1 MFKELFLFLVLMFFV
16 ISFLLLFK
24 IVIMSQENKKILAL
38 QKDLMS
44 RDKDVIL
51 KAIKEVAK
59 SGSPAVINHLLKAT
73 FKSGIPE
80 ALEEGKKVLFN
91 IKDQNAVGELI
102 ETLKGD
108 DFVEFRADIA
118 SSIWQAGL
126 NAEDRLIDLVEIAV
140 KSDYMTIVEITTI
153 IENIESGFPYDEV
166 TEAALIINEH
176 LHELED
182 ESRITL
188 LSSLAQTLN
197 SMAAE

>member
-1 MFKELFLFLVLMFFV
+1 MFKGPAR
-16 ISFLLLFK
+16 LLRPMYLPY
-24 IVIMSQENKKILAL
+24 L
-38 QKDLMS
+38 
-44 RDKDVIL
+44 
-51 KAIKEVAK
+51 
-59 SGSPAVINHLLKAT
+59 PAPGPPEHKGTVGIRPSHLLVAT
-73 FKSGIPE
+73 FKSGFPE

-102 ETLKGD
+102 NALKGD
-108 DFVEFRADIA
+108 VFQEFRAVIA
-118 SSIWQAGL
+118 ASIWEAGL

-140 KSDYMTIVEITTI
+140 SSDYMTIVEIMTI

-166 TEAALIINEH
+166 TEASLIINEH

-182 ESRITL
+182 ESRISL

>member
-1 MFKELFLFLVLMFFV
+1 MVDN
-16 ISFLLLFK
+16 
-24 IVIMSQENKKILAL
+24 NKKNLAL
-38 QKDLMS
+38 QRDLLS
-44 RDKDVIL
+44 SDKEKVIRG
-51 KAIKEVAK
+51 IKEVAN
-59 SGSPAVINHLLKAT
+59 SGSPAVVHHLLVAT
-73 FKSGIPE
+73 FKSGFPE

-102 ETLKGD
+102 NALKGD
-108 DFVEFRADIA
+108 VFQEFRAVIA
-118 SSIWQAGL
+118 ASIWEAGL

-140 KSDYMTIVEITTI
+140 SSDYITIVEIMTI

-166 TEAALIINEH
+166 TEASLIINEH

-182 ESRITL
+182 ESRISL